1 LKEGNAINMSLT
13 ALGNVIE
20 ALADI
25 STGAKKAGSHIPY
38 RDSTL
43 TRML

>member
-1 LKEGNAINMSLT
+1 MSLT

-25 STGAKKAGSHIPY
+25 STGAKKPGSHIPY

-43 TRML
+43 TRMLQ